1 MYQAVEGDNKIP
13 VNSTHLR
20 LFEGW
25 FVPWGRAGFF
35 YVGKFQIQIRRPT
48 PGNNIN
54 QNLKPPQKHWNPKL
68 NAISNVQQQAGGNAK
83 LRHS

>member
-35 YVGKFQIQIRRPT
+35 YVGKCQTQIRRPT

-54 QNLKPPQKHWNPKL
+54 QNLKPPQNIANFFKANL
-68 NAISNVQQQAGGNAK
+68 CYRNLEIACF
-83 LRHS
+83 LE